1 MSRRKAAFLT
11 TGPRE
16 VPYKK
21 GTPGQ
26 RRDAHVPEYNPCLI
40 IEKCTYDQRFID
52 FTRIS
57 CLLLTLKDNV
67 MQTENKEDYYDT
79 RLVPT
84 TRNTPETLNGAGVT
98 ERTRRFPL
106 RLGVGCDN

>member
-1 MSRRKAAFLT
+1 
-11 TGPRE
+11 
-16 VPYKK
+16 
-21 GTPGQ
+21 
-26 RRDAHVPEYNPCLI
+26 
-40 IEKCTYDQRFID
+40 
-52 FTRIS
+52 
-57 CLLLTLKDNV
+57 